1 MSLLIPSTTAGAVD
15 IADTEA
21 TLLGPWRLPAAEP
34 SPPQVITFEL
44 PAWLGAM
51 TPQRRIPSL
60 REQLQAI
67 KDRTGWSMRTLGAVT
82 DTTHPTIEAILRGRT
97 RLQRSPGTAR
107 RITDIYELT
116 LRLWTVVGGDR
127 ATLDRAL
134 TETPGQTG
142 SSATERLRAGDSA
155 GAYLAALDVLQPPR
169 AGGMMTGRYP
179 ARPGEATTAIYE

>member
-1 MSLLIPSTTAGAVD
+1 MSLLLPSTTAGAVD

-21 TLLGPWRLPAAEP
+21 TFLGQWRLPAPNP
-34 SPPQVITFEL
+34 SPPQVVTFDF

-51 TPQRRIPSL
+51 TPQRRIPSA
-60 REQLQAI
+60 REQLQSI
-67 KDRTGWSMRTLGAVT
+67 RDRTGWSMRTLGAVT

-107 RITDIYELT
+107 RIADIYELT
-116 LRLWTVVGGDR
+116 LRLWPVVGGDS
-127 ATLDRAL
+127 AALDRAL
-134 TETPGQTG
+134 TETPGQAG

-169 AGGMMTGRYP
+169 TGGMMIGRFP
-179 ARPGEATTAIYE
+179 ARPGEATTAIHE